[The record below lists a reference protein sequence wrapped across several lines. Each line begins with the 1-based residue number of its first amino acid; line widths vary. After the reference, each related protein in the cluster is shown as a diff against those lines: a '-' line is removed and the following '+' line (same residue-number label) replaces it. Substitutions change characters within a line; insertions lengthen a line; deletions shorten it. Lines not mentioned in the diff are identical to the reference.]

1 MGMREEVKKRVI
13 QKRSGLGG
21 RDVLTVAD
29 LPDQDK
35 FHYHWIN
42 DVGDRLYQRFKE
54 GYDFVEKGGLSAG
67 DITVESA
74 RGTDSLLKKGVGM
87 GITSYL
93 MKIPN
98 ELYEEYAQEKRQK
111 VADSVEEIRGSGKQ
125 TGSYGKVEISS

>member
-1 MGMREEVKKRVI
+1 MGIREEVKKRVI

-21 RDVLTVAD
+21 RDVLSVAD

-74 RGTDSLLKKGVGM
+74 RGTDSLLKKGVGR
-87 GITSYL
+87 GVTSYL
-93 MKIPN
+93 MKIPV
-98 ELYEEYAQEKRQK
+98 ELYEEYASEKRQK
-111 VADSVEEIRGSGKQ
+111 VAESVEEIRGSGKQ
-125 TGSYGKVEISS
+125 SGSYGKVEISS

>member
-21 RDVLTVAD
+21 RDVLSVSD

-42 DVGDRLYQRFKE
+42 DVGDRLYQRLKE
-54 GYDFVEKGGLSAG
+54 GYDFVEKGGLTAG

-87 GITSYL
+87 GVTAYL
-93 MKIPN
+93 MRIPM
-98 ELYEEYAQEKRQK
+98 ELYEEYQSEKRAR
-111 VADSVEEIRGSGKQ
+111 VAESIEEIKGSGKQ
-125 TGSYGKVEISS
+125 AGHYGDIKVT

>member
-1 MGMREEVKKRVI
+1 MGIREEVKKRVI

-21 RDVLTVAD
+21 REVLSVEGIT
-29 LPDQDK
+29 DQDQ

-54 GYDFVEKGGLSAG
+54 GYDFVEKGGISAG

-87 GITSYL
+87 GVTSYL
-93 MKIPN
+93 MKIPMDLYN
-98 ELYEEYAQEKRQK
+98 EYQNEAREKE
-111 VADSVEEIRGSGKQ
+111 AESINEIRGSGKQ
-125 TGSYGKVEISS
+125 PGTYGEVKVST

>member
-21 RDVLTVAD
+21 RDILTVAD

-42 DVGDRLYQRFKE
+42 DVGDSLYTRFKE

-87 GITSYL
+87 GMTAYL
-93 MKIPN
+93 MKIPI
-98 ELYEEYAQEKRQK
+98 ELYEEYEAERRDK
-111 VADSVEEIRGSGKQ
+111 VAESVEEIKGSGRE
-125 TGSYGKVEISS
+125 TGTYGKVDITS

>member
-21 RDVLTVAD
+21 RDVLSVD
-29 LPDQDK
+29 GINDQDQ
-35 FHYHWIN
+35 FHYHWVN

-54 GYDFVEKGGLSAG
+54 GYDFVEKGGVSAG

-87 GITSYL
+87 GITAYL
-93 MKIPN
+93 MKIPKD
-98 ELYEEYAQEKRQK
+98 LYEEYQSEKRQK
-111 VADSVEEIRGSGKQ
+111 VAESVEEIKGSGKQ
-125 TGSYGKVEISS
+125 SGVYGDVKVS

>member
-21 RDVLTVAD
+21 RDILTVAD

-42 DVGDRLYQRFKE
+42 DIGDRLYQRYKE

-87 GITSYL
+87 GTVAYL
-93 MKIPN
+93 MRIPM
-98 ELYEEYAQEKRQK
+98 ELYEEYQAEKRAK
-111 VADSVEEIRGSGKQ
+111 VAESVEDIKGSGKQ
-125 TGSYGKVEISS
+125 SGSYGKVEISS

>member
-21 RDVLTVAD
+21 RDILTVAD

-42 DVGDRLYQRFKE
+42 DIGDRLYQRFKE
-54 GYDFVEKGGLSAG
+54 GYDFVQKGGLSAG

-87 GITSYL
+87 GVTAYL
-93 MKIPN
+93 MKIPI
-98 ELYEEYAQEKRQK
+98 ELYEEYQSEKRAR
-111 VADSVEEIRGSGKQ
+111 VAEGIEEIKSSGKQ
-125 TGSYGKVEISS
+125 SGHYGDIKVS

>member
-21 RDVLTVAD
+21 REVLTVAD

-42 DVGDRLYQRFKE
+42 DIGDRLYQRYKE
-54 GYDFVEKGGLSAG
+54 GYDFVEKGGLTAG

-74 RGTDSLLKKGVGM
+74 RGTDSLLKRGVGR
-87 GITSYL
+87 GVTAYL
-93 MKIPN
+93 MKIPL
-98 ELYEEYAQEKRQK
+98 ELYNEYQAAKLER
-111 VADSVEEIRGSGKQ
+111 ANAIDEEIRGSGKRQ
-125 TGSYGKVEISS
+125 GVYGEVKVS